1 MAVEQK
7 YTQEGFRKLQ
17 EEYEYLTKVRM
28 EEIKVAIAEA
38 RSFGDLSENAEYDEA
53 KNEQTKCY
61 TRIKELE
68 ELIQHAIVVEESD
81 TDTVGLGSS
90 VKILRDGVENEY
102 KIVGSNEAD
111 PFENKISDRSAVG
124 AALIGKK
131 KGEVVHATTN
141 KGKVIEIPHSLRH
154 LLRKCHLPLRGRQG
168 CGGGTAEIAPQGYF
182 IALRAS
188 QGHALSGSA

>member
-7 YTQEGFRKLQ
+7 YTHEGFKKLH

-68 ELIQHAIVVEESD
+68 ELIQHAIVVEEGD
-81 TDTVGLGSS
+81 HDTVGLGSS
-90 VKILRDGVENEY
+90 VRITRDGVESEY

-124 AALIGKK
+124 SALLGKK
-131 KGEVVHATTN
+131 KGDIVHATTN
-141 KGKVIEIPHSLRH
+141 KGKVIEIKILDVFRV
-154 LLRKCHLPLRGRQG
+154 
-168 CGGGTAEIAPQGYF
+168 
-182 IALRAS
+182 
-188 QGHALSGSA
+188 

>member
-1 MAVEQK
+1 MAAQN
-7 YTQEGFRKLQ
+7 YTKEGFKKLQ
-17 EEYEYLTKVRM
+17 DEYEYLTKVRM

-141 KGKVIEIPHSLRH
+141 KGKVIEIKILDV
-154 LLRKCHLPLRGRQG
+154 
-168 CGGGTAEIAPQGYF
+168 Y
-182 IALRAS
+182 RA
-188 QGHALSGSA
+188 

>member
-1 MAVEQK
+1 MAAQN
-7 YTQEGFRKLQ
+7 YTKEGFKKLQ

-38 RSFGDLSENAEYDEA
+38 RAFGDLSENAEYSAA
-53 KNEQTKCY
+53 KDDQTKCF

-68 ELIQHAIVVEESD
+68 DLIQHAVIVEESD
-81 TDTVGLGSS
+81 NGTVGLGSS
-90 VKILRDGVENEY
+90 VKIIRDGIECQY

-131 KGEVVHATTN
+131 KDDVVHATTA
-141 KGKVIEIPHSLRH
+141 KGKVIEIKILDV
-154 LLRKCHLPLRGRQG
+154 
-168 CGGGTAEIAPQGYF
+168 F
-182 IALRAS
+182 RA
-188 QGHALSGSA
+188 

>member
-1 MAVEQK
+1 MATEQT
-7 YTQEGFRKLQ
+7 YTSEGFKKLQ

-68 ELIQHAIVVEESD
+68 HLIENAIIVEENNNGII
-81 TDTVGLGSS
+81 GLGIS
-90 VKILRDGVENEY
+90 VKILRDGVECEY

-111 PFENKISDRSAVG
+111 PFENKISDRSPIG

-131 KGEVVHATTN
+131 KGDVIYETTN
-141 KGKVIEIPHSLRH
+141 KNRVIEIKVLDVF
-154 LLRKCHLPLRGRQG
+154 K
-168 CGGGTAEIAPQGYF
+168 A
-182 IALRAS
+182 
-188 QGHALSGSA
+188 

>member
-1 MAVEQK
+1 MAVEKK
-7 YTQEGFRKLQ
+7 YTKEGFKKLQ
-17 EEYEYLTKVRM
+17 DEYDYLTKVRM

-53 KNEQTKCY
+53 KNEQTKCF

-68 ELIQHAIVVEESD
+68 QLIQHAIVVEESD
-81 TDTVGLGSS
+81 GDTIGLGST
-90 VKILRDGVENEY
+90 VKLTRDGIECEY

-131 KGEVVHATTN
+131 KGETVYATTN
-141 KGKVIEIPHSLRH
+141 KGKVIEIKILDV
-154 LLRKCHLPLRGRQG
+154 
-168 CGGGTAEIAPQGYF
+168 F
-182 IALRAS
+182 RA
-188 QGHALSGSA
+188 